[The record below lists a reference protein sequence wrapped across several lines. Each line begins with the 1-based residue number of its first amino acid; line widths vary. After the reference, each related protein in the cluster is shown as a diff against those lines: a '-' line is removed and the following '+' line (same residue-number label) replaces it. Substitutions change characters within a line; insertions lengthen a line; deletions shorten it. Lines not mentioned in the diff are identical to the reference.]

1 MYTPKLKPLLLAVC
15 LSLGTSS
22 VLAASLGEL
31 LVLSNRGE
39 PLNAEIEILPD
50 NEQELA
56 ALKAALAS
64 PEVYAVRGVEPPS
77 ELQSITVEVGQ
88 NPAGEPALLLRS
100 AEPISESA
108 LDLLIQLNGDDT
120 HSFSLA
126 LQEAAPESE
135 EADIALPD
143 LEATVSEEGL
153 SDELPEFTPEM
164 AELESLPNLLDEH
177 PIQEMTEDEIE
188 AYRQLP
194 DEEIA
199 EDLGPLFAEEAQP
212 EPQAEVAAVEPLAAP
227 APEIVASPAETSVPV
242 FPADGYTVQKGDTL
256 RNIAV
261 QHWADGVSLEQMMA
275 GLYRANPQAFANSD
289 MNRLKTGEILHAPS
303 VDELRAIGQSDAENT
318 VQMHARNWDS
328 YRNKLAAKV
337 DQSAPVAEEQ
347 QAAAAVSGKIDS
359 VQDQSVAS
367 GPRDVVKLSSGDAQG
382 SGKTQSKAQL
392 QEDLIARD
400 KSLKEAEERIA
411 SLEKQLQDAQRLLEL
426 RKPSIGE
433 IGKESIAGSTPGAT
447 TPAAEAGFGIA
458 TVQEMLHKQP
468 KALPVAGLILAVLV
482 ALALLGRR
490 RKKKPLTEGGLNAVA
505 PAAESAS
512 PAWAGAVAATAPD
525 EEHVPVFVTSTP
537 ELEPQSELPSETQPI
552 EPSWEQPA
560 TDSPATQSAVLGMDD
575 IASLMPESRPVEQD
589 VPEDRGVGDLAD
601 LLQVSSVAEPERI
614 PEAEQEAQPE
624 LVASQDA
631 DDLAASWGAMLAAEE
646 AKAEPAKSVEEPQ
659 VEEEQV
665 VAVAEPETLDVDDIF
680 AAPQETSVVAA
691 SAQPIIDEVEVPVE
705 APAKSGAED
714 TFDYDDVFE
723 SQVSET
729 AEDPTPTTAELAE
742 SPDVAEETDMDAMVA
757 EAQASGEQEMAGEDP
772 LDLDNLF
779 TAPQEMPV
787 EADEAPADVV
797 PEEPVE
803 SVKVASDDHTEAL
816 AAAFDPKTTE
826 DLAGLDFGFD
836 IDLDVEK
843 DATPVK
849 TAKASVPP
857 LDFSNINLNV
867 DGASAAEVSGVDESA
882 EVDTKLDLVTAYIDM
897 NDEDGARELLQEI
910 LKEGGPKQ
918 IAKAQAM
925 LDHLGAA

>member
-1 MYTPKLKPLLLAVC
+1 MYTLKLKPLLLAVC
-15 LSLGTSS
+15 FSLGTSS
-22 VLAASLGEL
+22 ALAASLGDL

-39 PLNAEIEILPD
+39 PLNAEIEILAD

-56 ALKAALAS
+56 ALKATLAS
-64 PEVYAVRGVEPPS
+64 PEVYAARGVEPPS

-88 NPAGEPALLLRS
+88 TPAGEPALLLRS

-120 HSFSLA
+120 RNFSLA

-143 LEATVSEEGL
+143 LEAPVGEEELSE
-153 SDELPEFTPEM
+153 ELPEFTPEM
-164 AELESLPNLLDEH
+164 AELESLPDLLDEH

-188 AYRQLP
+188 ADRQLQ
-194 DEEIA
+194 DEEIP
-199 EDLGPLFAEEAQP
+199 EDFGPLIAEETQSEAAVAQP
-212 EPQAEVAAVEPLAAP
+212 EAAP
-227 APEIVASPAETSVPV
+227 VPEMVASPVAPSAPV
-242 FPADGYTVQKGDTL
+242 FPVDGYAVQKGDTL

-261 QHWADGVSLEQMMA
+261 QHWVAGVSLEQMMA
-275 GLYRANPQAFANSD
+275 GLYRANPHAFAKGD
-289 MNRLKTGEILHAPS
+289 MNRLKTGEILRSPE
-303 VDELRAIGQSDAENT
+303 VEELKAIDQADAEHQVNM
-318 VQMHARNWDS
+318 VARNWDS

-347 QAAAAVSGKIDS
+347 QPSSAVGGKIDS
-359 VQDQSVAS
+359 VRDQSKDS

-382 SGKTQSKAQL
+382 SGKGQSKAQL

-400 KSLKEAEERIA
+400 KSLKEAEERIV

-426 RKPSIGE
+426 RKPAIGE
-433 IGKESIAGSTPGAT
+433 IGKESIAGSPPGAT
-447 TPAAEAGFGIA
+447 TPDAEPGFGIA

-468 KALPVAGLILAVLV
+468 KALPVAGLIFAVLA

-490 RKKKPLTEGGLNAVA
+490 RKKKPLIDGALNTVA
-505 PAAESAS
+505 PVAEVAP
-512 PAWAGAVAATAPD
+512 PAWAGAVAAAAPD

-552 EPSWEQPA
+552 EPSWEQA
-560 TDSPATQSAVLGMDD
+560 AAESPVSQSAVLGMDD
-575 IASLMPESRPVEQD
+575 IASLMPESKPAEQEA
-589 VPEDRGVGDLAD
+589 PEDGGMGNLAD
-601 LLQVSSVAEPERI
+601 LLQASSVVEPAPE
-614 PEAEQEAQPE
+614 PEAEPEAQPE

-646 AKAEPAKSVEEPQ
+646 AKSEPAQSVEESQ
-659 VEEEQV
+659 VEDS
-665 VAVAEPETLDVDDIF
+665 VATVDEPEALDPDDIF
-680 AAPQETSVVAA
+680 TAPQETSTVAELA
-691 SAQPIIDEVEVPVE
+691 EPVIEEVEVPVE
-705 APAKSGAED
+705 VSAKSAAED

-729 AEDPTPTTAELAE
+729 VADATPTTAELAA
-742 SPDVAEETDMDAMVA
+742 SADVAEETDMDAMVA
-757 EAQASGEQEMAGEDP
+757 EAQASGVQEEAGEDP
-772 LDLDNLF
+772 LDLENLF
-779 TAPQEMPV
+779 TAPQEMSS
-787 EADEAPADVV
+787 EADEAVV
-797 PEEPVE
+797 VTPSEAPVE
-803 SVKVASDDHTEAL
+803 VVKATSDDHTEAL
-816 AAAFDPKTTE
+816 AAAFDPKVTE

-843 DATPVK
+843 DSAPVK

-867 DGASAAEVSGVDESA
+867 AGASASDASGADESA

-897 NDEDGARELLQEI
+897 NDEDGARELLREI
-910 LKEGGPKQ
+910 IKEGGPKQ
-918 IAKAQAM
+918 VAKAQAM
-925 LDHLGAA
+925 LDELGAA